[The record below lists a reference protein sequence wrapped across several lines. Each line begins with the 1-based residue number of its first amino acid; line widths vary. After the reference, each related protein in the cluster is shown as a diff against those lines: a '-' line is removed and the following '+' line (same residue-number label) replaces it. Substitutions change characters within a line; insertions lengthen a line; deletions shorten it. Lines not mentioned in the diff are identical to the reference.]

1 MSVEELERRFKQVQV
16 ERFDPAKLLEVVTN
30 VNESLR
36 PNQSRANRSHRSR
49 ANHNKIK
56 RLTSLQGS
64 VRQFVRNLPRY
75 EKVKFDPYVA
85 NMNRRRSRYGR
96 PGRIS
101 SRALSRIGNSKTNF
115 NRNASQSR
123 VSRRNVSRRHA

>member
-16 ERFDPAKLLEVVTN
+16 ERFDPEKLLEVVTH

-36 PNQSRANRSHRSR
+36 PSGANRSRANRPRANRSRANRSR
-49 ANHNKIK
+49 ANVNKIK

-64 VRQFVRNLPRY
+64 VRQFINHLPQY
-75 EKVKFDPYVA
+75 EKVRFNPYVA

-101 SRALSRIGNSKTNF
+101 KRALSRIRNTN
-115 NRNASQSR
+115 
-123 VSRRNVSRRHA
+123 